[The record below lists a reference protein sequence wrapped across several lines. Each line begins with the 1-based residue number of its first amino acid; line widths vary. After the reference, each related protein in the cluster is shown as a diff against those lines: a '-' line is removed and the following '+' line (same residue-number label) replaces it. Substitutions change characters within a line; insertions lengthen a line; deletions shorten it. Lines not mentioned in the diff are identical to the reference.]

1 MTHVESEILYETQRV
16 DLEFAVVKSMEK
28 ELRRADKNDAADKV
42 KEAADCLQRATALLN
57 AARKWVDMSVYDQ
70 LKMDFMED

>member
-1 MTHVESEILYETQRV
+1 MTHVESEILYEMQRV
-16 DLEFAVVKSMEK
+16 DLEFAVVKSMER

-42 KEAADCLQRATALLN
+42 KEAADCLQRATFLLN
-57 AARKWVDMSVYDQ
+57 AARKWVDISVCDQ

>member
-1 MTHVESEILYETQRV
+1 MTHTESEILYEMQRV

-42 KEAADCLQRATALLN
+42 KEAADCLQRATFLLN